1 MLKLKFYPNST
12 NDFVEAIEIVDD
24 GSFSQ
29 REIEKLKPALE
40 KLQIQNTAVT
50 FARKH
55 KSKEY
60 EYIADG
66 LLTDYAYIAEILS
79 DCWQYPDEPLLENG
93 KPDIRPYIGIMHLLQ
108 NVINL
113 AIQSRR
119 RLDEYREVF
128 GDLPSDIF
136 NET

>member
-1 MLKLKFYPNST
+1 MFRLKFYPNTS
-12 NDFVEAIEIVDD
+12 NSMVEAIEIVDD

-29 REIEKLKPALE
+29 RDIEELKTTLD

-55 KSKEY
+55 KDKNY
-60 EYIADG
+60 ECLSDS
-66 LLTDYAYIAEILS
+66 LLTDYAYIAEIFS

-93 KPDIRPYIGIMHLLQ
+93 KPEIRPYIGMMHLLQ
-108 NVINL
+108 NIINL
-113 AIQSRR
+113 ALQSRR

-136 NET
+136 GES

>member
-1 MLKLKFYPNST
+1 MFRLKFYPNTS
-12 NDFVEAIEIVDD
+12 NSMVEAIEIVDD
-24 GSFSQ
+24 GSFTQ
-29 REIEKLKPALE
+29 IDIKEFKTALE

-55 KSKEY
+55 KNQEY
-60 EYIADG
+60 ARLGDG

-79 DCWQYPDEPLLENG
+79 DCWQYPDEPLRENG
-93 KPDIRPYIGIMHLLQ
+93 KPDIRPYIGIIHLLQ

-113 AIQSRR
+113 ALQSRR

>member
-1 MLKLKFYPNST
+1 MLKLKFHPNST

-29 REIEKLKPALE
+29 REIEELKPALE

-55 KSKEY
+55 KNKEY
-60 EYIADG
+60 ECFADG
-66 LLTDYAYIAEILS
+66 LLTDYAYVAEMLS

-93 KPDIRPYIGIMHLLQ
+93 KPDIRPYMGVIHLLQ

-113 AIQSRR
+113 ALQSRR
-119 RLDEYREVF
+119 RLDEYKEVF

-136 NET
+136 NNT

>member
-1 MLKLKFYPNST
+1 MLKLKFHSNSS

-24 GSFSQ
+24 SSFSQ
-29 REIEKLKPALE
+29 RDIEEIKPILD
-40 KLQIQNTAVT
+40 KLQIQNTALT

-55 KSKEY
+55 NNREY
-60 EYIADG
+60 ECLSDN
-66 LLTDYAYIAEILS
+66 LLTDYAYIAEVLS

-93 KPDIRPYIGIMHLLQ
+93 KPDIRPYMGVIHLLQ

-113 AIQSRR
+113 ALQSRR
-119 RLDEYREVF
+119 RLDEYKEVF

-136 NET
+136 NNT

>member
-1 MLKLKFYPNST
+1 MFKLKFHPDTSNGL
-12 NDFVEAIEIVDD
+12 VEAIEIVDD

-29 REIEKLKPALE
+29 RDIEELKPTMD
-40 KLQIQNTAVT
+40 KLQIQNTALT

-55 KSKEY
+55 KNKEY
-60 EYIADG
+60 EYFAGG

-93 KPDIRPYIGIMHLLQ
+93 KPNIRPYIGIMHLLQ

-113 AIQSRR
+113 ALQSRR